1 MTTFQTQPATC
12 PNCQEKVNVH
22 ILTSTNTFGPRYTDF
37 RRDAAGF
44 QPRRIMMSLCEG
56 CGFAG
61 YTHEFKVTN
70 VLPDEVREKI
80 ATHVKPTLDGTRPP
94 MSRVYDIHGQIAEWL
109 GKPPL
114 EVADS
119 YLKAAWCCQDEGDF
133 QREKDYRRV
142 AVSYFKEALNGGG
155 LDEETEPNIT
165 YLVGELYRRTGDK
178 ALADEWF
185 NKVIDKAKTHANWQ
199 KIAELA
205 QQQRDDPKDQ
215 M

>member
-12 PNCQEKVNVH
+12 PNCQGQVNVH

-37 RRDAAGF
+37 RSDAAGF

-70 VLPDEVREKI
+70 VLPDDVRARI
-80 ATHVKPTLDGTRPP
+80 ATHIKPTLGNKRPP
-94 MSRVYDIHGQIAEWL
+94 MSRVYEIHGQIAKWL
-109 GKPPL
+109 GKPSL

-133 QREKDYRRV
+133 QREKDFRRV
-142 AVSYFKEALNGGG
+142 AVSHYKDAISRGD
-155 LDEETEPNIT
+155 LDEDTEPSIT
-165 YLVGELYRRTGDK
+165 YLVGELYRRTGDSV
-178 ALADEWF
+178 LAHEWF
-185 NKVIDKAKTHANWQ
+185 NKVINNARTHASWQ
-199 KIAELA
+199 KIADLA
-205 QQQRDDPKDQ
+205 QQQRDDPKDE